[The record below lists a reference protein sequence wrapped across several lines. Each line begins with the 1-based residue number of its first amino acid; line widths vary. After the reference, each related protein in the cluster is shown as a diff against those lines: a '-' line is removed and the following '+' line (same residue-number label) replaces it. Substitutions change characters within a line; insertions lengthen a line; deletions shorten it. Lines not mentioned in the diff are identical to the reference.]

1 MAIPL
6 KHYLDAHEYINRHM
20 KIGLKKLP
28 KPKSLCKLGAATRRR
43 RPNYLLLFMGLRM
56 TKYYDLRPLNRLD
69 IRSLHTKKIKDKATS
84 RYFGFNDLKNRCNS

>member
-1 MAIPL
+1 MVRPL
-6 KHYLDAHEYINRHM
+6 KHYSSMLKLDS
-20 KIGLKKLP
+20 KTKKL
-28 KPKSLCKLGAATRRR
+28 KDVRKINSLRKLGAATRRR

-69 IRSLHTKKIKDKATS
+69 IRSLHTKKVKDKATS